1 MWGQFMWVNF
11 FTSCNVESSI
21 GKKMIEGLIPGN
33 QFGGQLLVKIEKEK
47 TKNPK
52 PISKSTM
59 LVNRASE
66 KDVDK
71 ETQRKGDLL
80 AKLNKVKQLKSGS
93 TKGMGC

>member
-1 MWGQFMWVNF
+1 
-11 FTSCNVESSI
+11 
-21 GKKMIEGLIPGN
+21 
-33 QFGGQLLVKIEKEK
+33 
-47 TKNPK
+47 
-52 PISKSTM
+52 M

-93 TKGMGC
+93 AKGMGC